1 MGVCRCCPIKA
12 RPQPVD
18 GERVR
23 PARAQSP
30 PASEAG
36 FALIEVLVS
45 ALIVVIAGGAVL
57 TTLQATARS
66 AGDSRHRSMAQAIAQ
81 EDQARLRS
89 MRISSLNKLN
99 QNYPVTLDGTTFSV
113 TSTGVFVNNTS
124 QTASCTSGQT
134 SADYI
139 RISSSVTWPGLGARP
154 ATTVQSIVSPSNG
167 SLDPGHGTLTFSAIN
182 AAGLPLPGV
191 GFSGTGAGT
200 FSGTS
205 DASGCANFAD
215 LPAGNYT
222 VTPSAP
228 GLVDKLGNAPA
239 TLNPSP
245 GVAPSNTN
253 TAQVQ
258 YDIPGT
264 LEVDFKYRVGSSA
277 EFKSSNQRS
286 IAIFNSGTG
295 QLSPTFVSAAGSNPV
310 AAIKSGSLFP
320 FTSNYA
326 VYAGS
331 CTENNPNPESNPQAP
346 GAGAVTGIGVTPGGT
361 HKGTIHLPALNLL
374 VKKSGTPVE
383 AKVRIT
389 GTCSFTRDYTMTT
402 GSTLDVGLPWG
413 TYNACAQTVS
423 GTIVRKTLP
432 ASVAVQNLAAATSKE
447 IDLGSGTSSGAC
459 P

>member
-1 MGVCRCCPIKA
+1 MSAP
-12 RPQPVD
+12 
-18 GERVR
+18 
-23 PARAQSP
+23 AQSP
-30 PASEAG
+30 PPREDG

-45 ALIVVIAGGAVL
+45 ALIVVIVGGAVL

-66 AGDSRHRSMAQAIAQ
+66 AGDSRNHSMAQALAQ

-89 MRISSLNKLN
+89 MRISSLNKLD
-99 QNYPVTLDGTTFSV
+99 QTYPVTLDGTTFSV

-124 QTASCTSGQT
+124 QTASCTNGQT

-139 RISSSVTWPGLGARP
+139 RISSSVSWTGLGKRP
-154 ATTVQSIVSPSNG
+154 AVTMQSIVSPSNG

-191 GFSGTGAGT
+191 NFSGTGAGT
-200 FSGTS
+200 FGGTT

-228 GLVDKLGNAPA
+228 GLVDKFGKAPS

-245 GVAPSNTN
+245 GVIPSGTN

-264 LEVDFKYRVGSSA
+264 IEADFKYRVGAGA

-295 QLSPTFVSAAGSNPV
+295 QVTPTFVSAGSPV
-310 AAIKSGSLFP
+310 PAIKSALLFP
-320 FTSNYA
+320 FISPYA

-346 GAGAVTGIGVTPGGT
+346 GAGAVTSVAVTPGGAM
-361 HKGTIHLPALNLL
+361 KGTIHLPAFNLL
-374 VKKSGTPVE
+374 VKKSGSPVE

-389 GTCSFTRDYTMTT
+389 GTCSFSRDYTTTT
-402 GSTLDVGLPWG
+402 GSVLDVGLPWG
-413 TYNACAQTVS
+413 TYTVCAQTVS
-423 GTIVRKTLP
+423 GSIVRKTLP
-432 ASVAVQNLAAATSKE
+432 TSVAVQNLAAATSKE
-447 IDLGSGTSSGAC
+447 IDLSSSPSSGPC

>member
-1 MGVCRCCPIKA
+1 M
-12 RPQPVD
+12 
-18 GERVR
+18 
-23 PARAQSP
+23 PAPAQSSLP
-30 PASEAG
+30 GEDG
-36 FALIEVLVS
+36 FALIEILVS
-45 ALIVVIAGGAVL
+45 ALIVVIVGGAVL

-66 AGDSRHRSMAQAIAQ
+66 AGDSRNHSMAQALAQ

-99 QNYPVTLDGTTFSV
+99 QTYPVTLDGTTFSI

-134 SADYI
+134 SADYV
-139 RISSSVTWPGLGARP
+139 RISSSVTWKGLGKRP
-154 ATTVQSIVSPSNG
+154 AVTMQSIVSPSNG

-191 GFSGTGAGT
+191 AISGTGAGT
-200 FSGTS
+200 FAGTT
-205 DASGCANFAD
+205 DASGCANFAN

-222 VTPSAP
+222 VTPSAT
-228 GLVDKLGNAPA
+228 GLVDKFGKAPA

-245 GVAPSNTN
+245 GVIPSGTN

-264 LEVDFKYRVGSSA
+264 IEASFKYRVGASA

-295 QLSPTFVSAAGSNPV
+295 QSTPTFVSAGSNPV
-310 AAIKSGSLFP
+310 AAIKSASLFP
-320 FTSNYA
+320 FTSPYA

-331 CTENNPNPESNPQAP
+331 CTENNPNPESKPEAP
-346 GAGAVTGIGVTPGGT
+346 GAGAVASVTVAPGGAPKT
-361 HKGTIHLPALNLL
+361 TIQLPALNLL
-374 VKKSGTPVE
+374 VKKSGSPVE

-389 GTCSFTRDYTMTT
+389 GTCSFTRDYTTTT
-402 GSTLDVGLPWG
+402 GTILDVGLPWG
-413 TYNACAQTVS
+413 TYSVCAQTGS
-423 GTIVRKTLP
+423 GSSIVRRTL
-432 ASVAVQNLAAATSKE
+432 SGVTVQNLAAATSKE
-447 IDLGSGTSSGAC
+447 IDFGSITFSGGC